1 MQEPWADVSVDR
13 EPKPIDLGN
22 EHDNKQLP
30 RHDKDRK
37 KRGGRGDVRETR
49 CS

>member
-1 MQEPWADVSVDR
+1 MSQWIENLSL
-13 EPKPIDLGN
+13 DLGN

-37 KRGGRGDVRETR
+37 KRGAEVM
-49 CS
+49 